1 MTTLDATVDL
11 AAADEPVVFTPPK
24 AKRAGFPIYITI
36 ALIVALWTIPTLGL
50 LVNSFRAPSDI
61 RASGWWTALAS
72 PFDTAQWTLD
82 NYTRVLDEG
91 FDFTDSARDL
101 GAVTAQVHTGLAE
114 AFTVACETCK
124 GRGYHVH
131 DAPVASQAPADDAQ
145 HYMAPLTYTGTAEEA
160 REKLLAVIGAM
171 PRTKVVADEGNYIH
185 ATFTS
190 LIFRFVDDVE
200 FVIDDSAKQI
210 HFRSAARVGYGD
222 MGVNRKRMEE
232 ITSRFAAP

>member
-1 MTTLDATVDL
+1 MKIRSKSLL
-11 AAADEPVVFTPPK
+11 LS
-24 AKRAGFPIYITI
+24 AGMLSVI
-36 ALIVALWTIPTLGL
+36 ALTACAATTPETVKRPADSVTL
-50 LVNSFRAPSDI
+50 APCPE
-61 RASGWWTALAS
+61 S
-72 PFDTAQWTLD
+72 P
-82 NYTRVLDEG
+82 NCI
-91 FDFTDSARDL
+91 S
-101 GAVTAQVHTGLAE
+101 
-114 AFTVACETCK
+114 
-124 GRGYHVH
+124 
-131 DAPVASQAPADDAQ
+131 SQAPADDAQ